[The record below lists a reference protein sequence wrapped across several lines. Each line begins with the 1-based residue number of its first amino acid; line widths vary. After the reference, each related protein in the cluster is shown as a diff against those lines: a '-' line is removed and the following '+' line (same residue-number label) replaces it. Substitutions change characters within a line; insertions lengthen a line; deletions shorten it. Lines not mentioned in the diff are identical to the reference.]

1 MPKTSDVFYRVYRD
15 TADDYFRRL
24 GGAGRYEGYSDWH
37 SLALTICVG
46 LRAFDCADVKSLDH
60 CLAMLPRQL
69 TQGSDHLAKAVEA
82 AFSRHMEK
90 LSDLESQL
98 QPQEIWEM
106 WTNLQV
112 DQRGFFLGEFESI
125 LRKAL
130 FPETAV

>member
-24 GGAGRYEGYSDWH
+24 GGAGRYENYSDWH

-46 LRAFDCADVKSLDH
+46 LRAFDWVNVKSLDH
-60 CLAMLPRQL
+60 CLVMLPREL
-69 TQGSDHLAKAVEA
+69 TQGSDHLAKTVEL
-82 AFSRHMEK
+82 AFSSHMEK
-90 LSDLESQL
+90 LSDLDSQL

-106 WTNLQV
+106 WTNLKAG
-112 DQRGFFLGEFESI
+112 QRGFLLDDFDSI

-130 FPETAV
+130 FPN